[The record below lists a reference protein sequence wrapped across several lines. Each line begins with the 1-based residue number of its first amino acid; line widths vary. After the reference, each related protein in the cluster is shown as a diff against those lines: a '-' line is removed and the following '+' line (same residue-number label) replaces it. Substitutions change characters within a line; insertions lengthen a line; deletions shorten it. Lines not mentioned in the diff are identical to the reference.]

1 VIRNGG
7 ALLSDSEPITL
18 RPRTAGHGQTLHPAQ
33 APHPG
38 QHGAFATEA
47 ASRPAFN
54 RQELNAILALYGRKV
69 ARGEW
74 RDYAIDFH
82 RDKAIFSVFRRA
94 SEVPLFR
101 IEKDPR
107 LARRQGAF
115 SVVAAGGLILKRGH
129 DLIRVLGVLE
139 DKVQLVKP

>member
-1 VIRNGG
+1 MSN
-7 ALLSDSEPITL
+7 SEPITL
-18 RPRTAGHGQTLHPAQ
+18 RPRSAGQEQTFHPSQPSHG
-33 APHPG
+33 G
-38 QHGAFATEA
+38 QHGAHGAEA

-82 RDKAIFSVFRRA
+82 RDKAIFSVFRRS
-94 SEVPLFR
+94 SEVPIYR

-139 DKVQLVKP
+139 DKVTLVTP